1 MTDRTDAASTRTDVG
16 APLLDV
22 AGLRVA
28 FGDAEVVHGVSLRI
42 MPGECVAIVGESGS
56 GKSVTARSLLG
67 LAGQGARTTSDR
79 LAVLGRELGGA
90 GERTWREVRGRGIG
104 LILQDALVSLDPL
117 RPIGREIDDALRLH
131 ERMPPAARRER
142 VLELLD
148 RVGMPDPAFAAG
160 RRSGELSGGLR
171 QRALIASAIAL
182 DPPLVIA
189 DEPTTALDVTVQ
201 ARVLDLLG
209 ELRSRGTGLL
219 LISHDLAVVSRLA
232 DRILVMRDGNVV
244 EEGTAEQVLR
254 APRETYT
261 TALIA
266 AVPTDRPRGDRL
278 GLAVGAAGRV
288 GDREAPTGS
297 GTDTL
302 GARRSVDA
310 SSHPTHPLLRLDH
323 VTKSF
328 PVPGGRFQAVD
339 DVSLE
344 LRAGE
349 TLGLVGES
357 GSGKTTVA
365 RLALALAEPDSGV
378 IELGGA
384 PWSHRPERER
394 RPMRR
399 RVGAVYQDAL
409 SSFDPRWT
417 VRGILDDAVRTARPD
432 AGRREREQRIGLLL
446 DQVGLAASV
455 ATRRPLTLSGGQ
467 RQRVAIA
474 RALAA
479 APDVLVC
486 DEPVSALDVTVQAQV
501 LDLLDDLQRHDGLAL
516 LFISHDLGV
525 VRHMSDRVAVMRAG
539 RIVETGDAEEVFGS
553 PRHPYTAQLVADAP
567 RLVV

>member
-1 MTDRTDAASTRTDVG
+1 MTARADAATPAPNVP

-28 FGDAEVVHGVSLRI
+28 FDGEQVVHGISLRI

-67 LAGQGARTTSDR
+67 LAGQRARTTSDR
-79 LAVLGRELGGA
+79 LEVLGRELGGA
-90 GERTWREVRGRGIG
+90 DERTWRSVRGRSIG

-117 RPIGREIDDALRLH
+117 RPVGREIEDPLRIH
-131 ERMPPAARRER
+131 ERMPTAERHSR

-148 RVGMPDPAFAAG
+148 RVGMPDPALAAG

-171 QRALIASAIAL
+171 QRALIASALAL
-182 DPPLVIA
+182 DPPLVVA

-201 ARVLDLLG
+201 ARVLALLG
-209 ELRSRGTGLL
+209 EVRSRGTGLL
-219 LISHDLAVVSRLA
+219 LISHDLAVVGRLA
-232 DRILVMRDGNVV
+232 DRILVMRGGRVV
-244 EEGTAEQVLR
+244 EEGPAEQVLR
-254 APRETYT
+254 SPREAYT
-261 TALIA
+261 RALIA
-266 AVPTDRPRGDRL
+266 AVPTDRARGER
-278 GLAVGAAGRV
+278 LAVTASGAVPTGRV
-288 GDREAPTGS
+288 PSPAA
-297 GTDTL
+297 L
-302 GARRSVDA
+302 ADA
-310 SSHPTHPLLRLDH
+310 TAAPLLRLDH
-323 VTKSF
+323 VTKTF
-328 PVPGGRFQAVD
+328 PVPGGRFAAVD

-365 RLALALAEPDSGV
+365 RLALALTEPDAGV
-378 IELGGA
+378 VELDGVA
-384 PWSHRPERER
+384 WSHRPERER
-394 RPMRR
+394 RPIRR
-399 RVGAVYQDAL
+399 RIGAVYQDAL
-409 SSFDPRWT
+409 SSFDPRWS
-417 VRGILDDAVRTARPD
+417 VRGILDDAVGTARPG
-432 AGRREREQRIGLLL
+432 AGRRERDRRIASLL

-455 ATRRPLTLSGGQ
+455 SGRRPLTLSGGQ

-486 DEPVSALDVTVQAQV
+486 DEPVSALDVTIQAQI
-501 LDLLDDLQRHDGLAL
+501 LDLLDDLQRQEGLAI

-539 RIVETGDAEEVFGS
+539 CIVETGASAEVFAD
-553 PRHPYTAQLVADAP
+553 PQHPYTAQLVADAP
-567 RLVV
+567 RLAA